1 MTQPGIA
8 QPRIAQPRARVGRK
22 GRGGRGTLVI
32 LTLLLAAS
40 GALRVGSGIGT
51 ALANAAA
58 ETPVPANAAQSC
70 PATPLALAEALAA
83 REGQIGA
90 REAALADRMAA
101 LALAEAAIKAR
112 MDAMTAAETSLKK
125 TLQIAD
131 GAAEADLTRLTA
143 VYEAM
148 KPADAASLFGEMAPE
163 FAAGFLGRMTPG
175 AAAAV
180 MSGMDP
186 AKVYSISVLI
196 AGRNA
201 MAPKN

>member
-1 MTQPGIA
+1 MTK
-8 QPRIAQPRARVGRK
+8 PRS
-22 GRGGRGTLVI
+22 RGGRGTLVI
-32 LTLLLAAS
+32 LTLFLAAS
-40 GALRVGSGIGT
+40 GALRIGSGVGT
-51 ALANAAA
+51 ALANSAV
-58 ETPVPANAAQSC
+58 ETPVPTADPQSC
-70 PATPLALAEALAA
+70 PATPLALAEALN
-83 REGQIGA
+83 A
-90 REAALADRMAA
+90 REAQVAVHETALADRMAA
-101 LALAEAAIKAR
+101 LALAETAIKAR
-112 MDAMTAAETSLKK
+112 MDEMTTAEASLKK

-131 GAAEADLTRLTA
+131 GAAEGDLTRLTA

-148 KPADAASLFGEMAPE
+148 KPADAAKLFGEMAPE